1 MFEFNWQNA
10 AKVKVIKKI
19 QNFNNEI
26 FRNEEKAKEDENIKH
41 QIRKL
46 VEQQNI
52 EQSNIDILRQDFL
65 KLHPSKT
72 QKPRIDAAYENQKR
86 KIKDKIASLE
96 RKKQTLEAKLRF
108 VGLAFSFCL
117 LNWGNLKTKTWT

>member
-1 MFEFNWQNA
+1 M
-10 AKVKVIKKI
+10 
-19 QNFNNEI
+19 I

-72 QKPRIDAAYENQKR
+72 QKPRIDAAYENQKQKNQR
-86 KIKDKIASLE
+86 QNRLTRTQKANARS
-96 RKKQTLEAKLRF
+96 
-108 VGLAFSFCL
+108 
-117 LNWGNLKTKTWT
+117 